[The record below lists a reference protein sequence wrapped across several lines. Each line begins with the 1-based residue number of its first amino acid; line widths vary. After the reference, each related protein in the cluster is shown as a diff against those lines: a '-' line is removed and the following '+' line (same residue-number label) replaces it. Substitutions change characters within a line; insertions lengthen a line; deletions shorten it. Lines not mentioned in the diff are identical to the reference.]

1 MIVEELNEN
10 DLNWCEKL
18 FDEIFKGVDIDSF
31 FKNSSYKIVGI
42 RRVALAIFQLV
53 CGEAEII
60 FIGVSSDSRKKGYA
74 TSILRFFV
82 DKYTPEV
89 IFLEVREDNNDAINF
104 YNNNGF
110 NIIAKRQNYYDGKI
124 DALVM
129 EKRL

>member
-18 FDEIFKGVDIDSF
+18 FDEIFTSVNIKSF
-31 FKNSSYKIVGI
+31 FKNSSYKIIGI
-42 RRVALAIFQLV
+42 RMVALAIFQFV

-60 FIGVSSDSRKKGYA
+60 FIGVNKDFRKKGYA
-74 TSILRFFV
+74 TNILRFFI
-82 DKYTPEV
+82 DKYTPDV

-104 YNNNGF
+104 YYNNGF
-110 NIIAKRQNYYDGKI
+110 NIISKRQNYYDGKI